1 MTSLTRREFLSQ
13 CMLAAAG
20 MAAPALFTA
29 CTRRATRMATRRMNV
44 LFISVD
50 DLNPSLGCYGNV
62 QVRTPHIDAL
72 AARGMRFTHAYAQWP
87 SCLPS
92 RASFLSGWYPTKTGV
107 YDFSKKSRDGALEHV
122 VYLPQHFKQHG
133 YYTVR
138 QDKVFHI
145 GVDDPASWTLSE
157 EPWRDPETGA
167 FKAIWTGIEVQTL
180 GLENRVIR
188 SGAYDVQGETGPY
201 SVLDVNDE
209 ELFDGRTAT
218 RAVQLLET
226 FSREGKSFFLAL
238 GFRRPH
244 VPWIAPKKYFDMYP
258 YEAMTFPPGS
268 TPAGQNEQVRREMIA
283 HYYAAISFV
292 DAQIG
297 KVLEALDRRGL
308 RDNTIVVL
316 FGDQGYCLGERDNF
330 YGKGNLWERSLHVP
344 LIISVPGMRH
354 AGGVCRRPVGL
365 IDLYPTLVALCGLPA
380 PASGLQGESLVPLLT
395 DPSAP
400 WREGVLSYNS
410 EPGSPGK
417 LMCSVRTARHRLTV
431 RADGTPLELID
442 YETDPYERKNLVDD
456 PHAAEVKA
464 SLRNLL
470 SALHTAH
477 GTTPSL

>member
-1 MTSLTRREFLSQ
+1 MLTRREFLSQ
-13 CMLAAAG
+13 CAVAAAG

-62 QVRTPHIDAL
+62 QVRTPHVDAL
-72 AARGMRFTHAYAQWP
+72 AARGMRFTRAYAQWP

-107 YDFSKKSRDGALEHV
+107 HDFSKKSRDGALEHV

-133 YYTVR
+133 YYTAR

-188 SGAYDVQGETGPY
+188 SGVYDVQGETGPY

-209 ELFDGRTAT
+209 DLFDGRTAA
-218 RAVQLLET
+218 RAVQLLEE
-226 FSREGKSFFLAL
+226 FKRDGRSFFLAL

-244 VPWIAPKKYFDMYP
+244 LPWIAPKKYFDMYP
-258 YEAMTFPPGS
+258 YEAITFPPSS
-268 TPAGQNEQVRREMIA
+268 TPEGQNEQVRREMTA
-283 HYYAAISFV
+283 HYYAATTFV

-297 KVLEALDRRGL
+297 KVINALDRLGL

-330 YGKGNLWERSLHVP
+330 YGKGNLWDRSLHVP

-354 AGGVCRRPVGL
+354 AGGACGRPVGL

-380 PASGLQGESLVPLLT
+380 PASGLQGENMMALL
-395 DPSAP
+395 DNPAAQ
-400 WREGVLSYNS
+400 WREGVVSYNGDKDR
-410 EPGSPGK
+410 PGQ
-417 LMCSVRTARHRLTV
+417 LLRSVRTERHRLTV
-431 RADGTPLELID
+431 SSNGTPLELID
-442 YETDPYERKNLVDD
+442 YETDPYERMNLVDD
-456 PHAAEVKA
+456 PAATHIKSHLQE
-464 SLRNLL
+464 LL
-470 SALHTAH
+470 TALQMA
-477 GTTPSL
+477 G